1 MVKVMLVCNMGM
13 STSMLVTKMQES
25 ADRRGIDARIWAVP
39 EAKAAVE
46 GADADVVLLGPQ
58 IRYLEDRIAA
68 QVTPVPVSVVDVMQY
83 GRMDGDA
90 VLDSALDHIA

>member
-13 STSMLVTKMQES
+13 STSMLVKKMQES
-25 ADRRGIDARIWAVP
+25 ADRRGIDARIWAGP

-46 GADADVVLLGPQ
+46 AADADVVLLGPQ